1 MRKSERAE
9 ARAKANEWA
18 RARKSKRKKCVV

>member
-9 ARAKANEWA
+9 ARAKASEWA
-18 RARKSKRKKCVV
+18 RARKSKRTKCVI